1 MSSTIA
7 RSPAPRH
14 PSSPNGRSILP
25 GRPYTNKEVALVRQ
39 CADEGLSISRTVI
52 VLALNGYT
60 RTKSGVQSA
69 SKTYEIYFHG
79 ELGPPRGN
87 KNRLG
92 KINRPRLPD
101 EIRKRNSD
109 KARAWRKK
117 HPDYSSL
124 PHVKKASRAA
134 NKRYR
139 ARKSQ
144 DIAWKLMDQE
154 RHRQY

>member
-1 MSSTIA
+1 M
-7 RSPAPRH
+7 
-14 PSSPNGRSILP
+14 P
-25 GRPYTNKEVALVRQ
+25 GRPYTNKEVALIRQ
-39 CADEGLSISRTVI
+39 CADEGLSISRTVL

-69 SKTYEIYFHG
+69 SKTYNIRFRG
-79 ELGPPRGN
+79 EMGPPVGN
-87 KNRLG
+87 QNRLG

-101 EIRKRNSD
+101 EIRKRNSA

-134 NKRYR
+134 NKRYH

-154 RHRQY
+154 RHRQYRARYRARQKDAAD